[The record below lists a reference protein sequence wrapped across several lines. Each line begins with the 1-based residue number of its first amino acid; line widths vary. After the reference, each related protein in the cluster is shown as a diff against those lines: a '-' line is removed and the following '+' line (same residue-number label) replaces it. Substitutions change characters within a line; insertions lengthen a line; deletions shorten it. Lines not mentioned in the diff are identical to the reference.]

1 MQNANFSQID
11 GVIPK
16 EVIAPSLV
24 SEIQNFLD
32 HAVKKKLSIIPAGN
46 GSKLSIGN
54 PPGQIDFLL
63 TMKKF
68 DKVIEYIPDD
78 LTITVGSGMLLKD
91 VQEILADNN
100 QLLPTNPPY
109 NNESTVGGIVATNS
123 SGPYRLRYGTTRDL
137 VLGLRVVQASGTIIK
152 AGGKVV
158 KNVAGYDINKLY
170 IASYGTL
177 GIITEVSFKLFP
189 KPAIERTMLLNFN
202 QHGSALR
209 VATKISQSQLLP
221 VFVSFF
227 SAGIPDTEVLDPC
240 LLVGIDGHPK
250 AVDWQIDQINSIANL
265 NGVAKK
271 EVYKDHKQ
279 SQLRSRLCV
288 FPEGKWSN
296 PVVVSRIN
304 IRPSDV
310 GNFISSVLDIASPF
324 SVYVMSH
331 VGNGIVYL
339 ILSDFIEE
347 QVGLLAN
354 TLTVLRNQ
362 VANIGG
368 NLILEIAPLGL
379 KNLMDV
385 WGEVGKKSQLMTQ
398 IKSELDPTNVLNPG
412 RFVAG
417 I

>member
-1 MQNANFSQID
+1 MQNTNFSKID

-16 EVIAPSLV
+16 EVTIPSSV
-24 SEIQNFLD
+24 SEIQSFLR
-32 HAVKKKLSIIPAGN
+32 HVTKEKLSVIPAGS

-54 PPGQIDFLL
+54 PPPQIDFLL

-68 DKVIEYIPDD
+68 NKVVEYIPDD

-91 VQEILADNN
+91 VQKILADNN

-109 NNESTVGGIVATNS
+109 NNEATVGGIVATNS
-123 SGPYRLRYGTTRDL
+123 SGPHRLRYGATRDL
-137 VLGLRVVQASGTIIK
+137 ILGLRVVQTNGTIIK

-189 KPAIERTMLLNFN
+189 KPAVERTMLLNFN
-202 QHGSALR
+202 QHGHALR
-209 VATKISQSQLLP
+209 TSTEIVKSQLLP

-227 SAGIPDTEVLDPC
+227 SAGIPDTEVLEPC
-240 LLVGIDGHPK
+240 LLIGIDGHPK
-250 AVDWQIDQINSIANL
+250 TVAWQIDQINSIANL
-265 NGVAKK
+265 NGVVQK
-271 EVYKDHKQ
+271 EVYQDHKQ
-279 SQLRSRLCV
+279 SQLRSSLCA
-288 FPEGKWSN
+288 FPEGNGSN
-296 PVVVSRIN
+296 SAVVSRIN
-304 IRPSDV
+304 IKPSNV
-310 GNFISSVLDIASPF
+310 GNFISSVLDLTSPF
-324 SVYVMSH
+324 STYVMSH
-331 VGNGIVYL
+331 IGNGIVYL
-339 ILSDFIEE
+339 ILSDFTEE
-347 QVGLLAN
+347 QIGLLAN
-354 TLTVLRNQ
+354 TLTVLRKQ
-362 VANIGG
+362 AVNIQG

-385 WGEVGKKSQLMTQ
+385 WGEVGQKSQLITQ
-398 IKSELDPTNVLNPG
+398 IKSELDPANVLNPG